1 MGFEEMARNISK
13 SDMDINLKITEI
25 LKIRNET
32 EKKINLTSNA
42 IVICFI
48 MGILIFPLILM
59 VAHNKNLKA
68 LKKELK
74 GIDSILCTLR
84 NLELQASV

>member
-1 MGFEEMARNISK
+1 MNFEEMAQNISK
-13 SDMDINLKITEI
+13 SDMDINLKIAEI
-25 LKIRNET
+25 LKLRNET

-59 VAHNKNLKA
+59 VAHKKNLKI

-74 GIDSILCTLR
+74 GIDSILCALR
-84 NLELQASV
+84 NLESQASV